1 MRAPSLAYL
10 SVGILLM
17 LVTVL
22 LAISDARSF
31 PAAERVIPLT
41 AKKFEYSKKEIRV
54 KKGVPVVIELT
65 SQDRLHGFSLPSFG
79 VRADAI
85 PGKVT
90 RVRFVPDKAGRHEF
104 FCDVF
109 CGGGHEEMSAVLI
122 VEE

>member
-1 MRAPSLAYL
+1 MKRRPHASWLILAPLALLVGVVALRSLAAEEQVIRL
-10 SVGILLM
+10 S
-17 LVTVL
+17 
-22 LAISDARSF
+22 
-31 PAAERVIPLT
+31 
-41 AKKFEYSKKEIRV
+41 AKKFEYSAREVRV

-65 SQDRLHGFSLPSFG
+65 SEDRLHGFSLPAFG

-90 RVRFVPDKAGRHEF
+90 RVHFVPDKAGQHEF

-109 CGGGHEEMSAVLI
+109 CGDGHEEMSAVLV